1 MNQTHPDPLKGALF
15 MVAAGIAFALANAL
29 TQFVTFHL
37 GFKPQSDTFWQ
48 YAIALVLA
56 FPFVWREGIAGFR
69 TRHPVLH
76 IARVVVS
83 AFGVQAFVMAL
94 AHGVPIWQ
102 VIALVMTS
110 PFFVMLGAFLFLGER
125 VGPNRWGAAALGFA
139 GAMIL
144 LRPWEQGFSTASLLP
159 LAAALLWAAASLLTK
174 RLTRTERPQTVT
186 LWLLALL
193 TPINAGLS
201 VHAGFEWPTG
211 TILLALVTG
220 GVLMLAAQHLL
231 TLAYASADAAF
242 VQPFDDL
249 KLLSNIAVG
258 WLVFGYLPEGTLWLG
273 VAMIL
278 VASSWLL
285 WSEREGGTPVPGA
298 GRIGRPS
305 PEST

>member
-1 MNQTHPDPLKGALF
+1 MNQTHPDPVKGALF
-15 MVAAGIAFALANAL
+15 MILAGIAFALANAL
-29 TQFVTFHL
+29 TQIVTFHL

-48 YAIALVLA
+48 YAIALALA
-56 FPFVWREGIAGFR
+56 LPFVWREGLAGFR
-69 TRHPVLH
+69 TQHPVLH
-76 IARVVVS
+76 IARVIVS

-125 VGPNRWGAAALGFA
+125 VGPNRWGAAALGFS

-144 LRPWEQGFSTASLLP
+144 LRPWEQGFTAASLLP

-174 RLTRTERPQTVT
+174 RLTRTEKPQTVT

-201 VHAGFEWPTG
+201 LQAGFEWPAG
-211 TILLALVTG
+211 TILLALLAG

-231 TLAYASADAAF
+231 TLAYSSADAAF

-249 KLLSNIAVG
+249 KLLSNILVG
-258 WLVFGYLPEGTLWLG
+258 WLIFGYLPEGTLWLG

-278 VASSWLL
+278 AASSWLL
-285 WSEREGGTPVPGA
+285 WSEREGGTPAPGTGA
-298 GRIGRPS
+298 LARPT
-305 PEST
+305 PETT